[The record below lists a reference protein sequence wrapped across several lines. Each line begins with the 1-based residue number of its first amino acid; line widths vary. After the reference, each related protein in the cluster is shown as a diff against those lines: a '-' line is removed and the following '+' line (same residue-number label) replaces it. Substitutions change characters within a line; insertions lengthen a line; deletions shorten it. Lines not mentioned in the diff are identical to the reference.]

1 MRRLIPLLIVAV
13 IAFGV
18 YQFYLTRKG
27 GGESPG
33 GMMQAISTT
42 GVKNDLIAI
51 AQAER
56 AYVGEH
62 GNYATLD
69 ELTSSGALATTNRS
83 RQGYTYS
90 VQITTG
96 GFIATAR
103 YTGPANPPRPS
114 YTIDRTLQ
122 IHKVE

>member
-1 MRRLIPLLIVAV
+1 MRGLIALLIVAV

-18 YQFYLTRKG
+18 YQFYLTRNGKS
-27 GGESPG
+27 ESPG
-33 GMMQAISTT
+33 SMVQAISTT

-56 AYVGEH
+56 AYIAEH
-62 GNYATLD
+62 GNYATMD
-69 ELTSSGALATTNRS
+69 ELTSSGALASTGRS

-90 VQITTG
+90 VEITTG

-103 YTGPANPPRPS
+103 YTGPANPPGPS
-114 YTIDRTLQ
+114 FAVDRTMQ
-122 IHKVE
+122 IRNVE

>member
-1 MRRLIPLLIVAV
+1 MRGLIALLIVAV

-18 YQFYLTRKG
+18 YQFYISPQGKSG
-27 GGESPG
+27 SPG
-33 GMMQAISTT
+33 SMMQAISTT

-56 AYVGEH
+56 RYVGEH
-62 GNYATLD
+62 GNYATMD
-69 ELTSSGALATTNRS
+69 ELTSSGALATTSRS

-90 VQITTG
+90 VEVTTG

-103 YTGPANPPRPS
+103 YTGPANPPGPS
-114 YTIDRTLQ
+114 FTVDQTLQ
-122 IHKVE
+122 IRPVE